1 MANVLFKQGT
11 QSALN
16 EIRSNKTAIEGS
28 FYLTNDTHR
37 LYIGRANGDAVPVN
51 EGVNTVTSLSD
62 LPRVTAGNESA
73 YVGQFYYV
81 TAQNIL
87 CVYSASS
94 QTGNEH
100 GWVQIN
106 PNTNTHLKDLKI
118 NITVTDGVAT
128 VSTSITETM
137 PTSEDAGDS
146 IVKDFKVQGNNG
158 ITVGVTDNSVDGTGD
173 ILTISGDQYS
183 LSAGTENSV
192 LKTVDLS
199 LSSNSGHDSSVTLKS
214 GGNITVSKDGD
225 DILISGDDTQLNT
238 AVGANEA
245 EGFSVTVSD
254 TKGNSEKATINPQIK
269 VGADAATQQTV
280 KFQNGLATLPVYTK
294 DELDKKLIGLDAMT
308 YKGTV
313 GNSRTLVDVS
323 NAGVRIGD
331 TLLLDADILSIP
343 AEDGNKQAKTGDM
356 IIARGT
362 EDPTTGL
369 ITSGL
374 VWDIV
379 PSGNDRYT
387 DTTYIGKPTEGEGAS
402 GDGIFASKP
411 YQGIKIQDT
420 IENEACAELDIYAG
434 DNITIDGDSFVS
446 GSNIIGNKVLI
457 SHSNVATE
465 GGTAAPAT
473 KEQKTGGGTN
483 FDQAAGESLSFTAVT
498 SVTRDTKG
506 HVIGV
511 KTKDI
516 TVVDTFTNIN
526 KNDYESSVV
535 TSNNTSTATVTN
547 TIVGKNPVNSDI
559 VTTKTG
565 SFAIESS
572 TLQLTNT
579 NTGTGTEDKSTVIVA
594 DIVWGT
600 F

>member
-1 MANVLFKQGT
+1 
-11 QSALN
+11 
-16 EIRSNKTAIEGS
+16 
-28 FYLTNDTHR
+28 
-37 LYIGRANGDAVPVN
+37 
-51 EGVNTVTSLSD
+51 
-62 LPRVTAGNESA
+62 
-73 YVGQFYYV
+73 
-81 TAQNIL
+81 
-87 CVYSASS
+87 
-94 QTGNEH
+94 
-100 GWVQIN
+100 
-106 PNTNTHLKDLKI
+106 
-118 NITVTDGVAT
+118 
-128 VSTSITETM
+128 M

-199 LSSNSGHDSSVTLKS
+199 LSSNSGHNSSVTLKS

-313 GNSRTLVDVS
+313 GNSRTLVDVI
-323 NAGVRIGD
+323 NAGVRVGD

-343 AEDGNKQAKTGDM
+343 TDDGNKQAKTGDM

-379 PSGNDRYT
+379 PSGDDKYN

-402 GDGIFASKP
+402 GDGIFASKS

-498 SVTRDTKG
+498 AVTRDTKG

-526 KNDYESSVV
+526 KNDYESSVTTV
-535 TSNNTSTATVTN
+535 NNTSTATVTN
-547 TIVGKNPVNSDI
+547 TIIGKNPINSDT
-559 VTTKTG
+559 VTTKAG